1 MSHWCLDHP
10 TYIATHTPRA
20 ICGRCWQLYFY
31 RHPESG
37 LKPAV
42 ESLVTLGENFLS
54 VDTSKTA
61 LEESLVDTTKG
72 GNHAKR

>member
-1 MSHWCLDHP
+1 MSDWCPDHP
-10 TYIATHTPRA
+10 TYNAIRTPRA

-31 RHPESG
+31 RHPESD